1 MKFRILFFVAV
12 VFVSA
17 NQLPAQ
23 SLAKVNINNVSTY
36 VYNDGRMD
44 ISPKGNAGFEYWKGT
59 KRYSVFA
66 SGVYWGGYIDNELRV
81 GGTYYNTSLKPGN
94 EENEG
99 HIYKIR
105 PDYYTATLNGEIND
119 EGKTLAEL
127 RNDYE
132 VDYRKWPVRLGA
144 PFDDIDNNGFYSEK
158 DKPGFYNADQTLW
171 FVCNDFDY
179 FSPNQMLNRFNSKPT
194 NIELQI
200 TVWAYS
206 KYDLLKGVIFKQYKL
221 INKSKTQ
228 TIKDMYLGIF
238 SDPDIGDAGDDYSGC
253 DTLLSLGYVYNAKDN
268 DNIFGRNLT
277 TAGTLFLESPVI
289 NGTESDSI
297 IKNGKEIK
305 GKKYLGMT
313 TFVGSYPTEDN
324 IYGEPRISPGYYY
337 NKLIRAYPWYNP
349 ITRSNTNFPF
359 SGDPVRRT
367 GFVDGILSLP
377 GDRRIQLNSGPFN
390 MAPGDTQ
397 EVIFAQIV
405 TSSTSRLGS
414 VSYLKYLAKYVK
426 DFYMNGI
433 FAKTTDIESGTE
445 LPTHFSLE
453 QNYPNPFNPETTIS
467 YTISASLN
475 PSKGG
480 TSVHVTLKVYDV
492 LGREVTTLVDEIKQP
507 GKYVAT
513 FNSRHLE
520 RSRKM
525 SSGVYFYILQA
536 GEYISSKKMVLLK

>member
-1 MKFRILFFVAV
+1 MKFRILVFVAV
-12 VFVSA
+12 LLATAS
-17 NQLPAQ
+17 QLAGQ
-23 SLAKVNINNVSTY
+23 SFAKVNINNVSTF
-36 VYNDGRMD
+36 VWNDGRMD
-44 ISPKGNAGFEYWKGT
+44 ISPTGNAGFEYWKGT
-59 KRYSVFA
+59 KRFSVYT
-66 SGVYWGGYIDNELRV
+66 SGVYWGGYFDNELRV
-81 GGTYYNTSLKPGN
+81 GGTYYNTSLRPGN

-105 PDYYTATLNGEIND
+105 PDYYTAILSGEIND

-132 VDYRKWPVRLGA
+132 VDYRKWPVRLRA

-158 DKPGFYNADQTLW
+158 DKPGFHNADQTLW
-171 FVCNDFDY
+171 FVCNDFG
-179 FSPNQMLNRFNSKPT
+179 SSLPNQMLNTFNSKPT

-200 TVWAYS
+200 TIWAYS
-206 KYDLLKGVIFKQYKL
+206 KYDLLNGVIFKQYKL

-228 TIKDMYLGIF
+228 EIKDMYLGIF
-238 SDPDIGDAGDDYSGC
+238 SDPDIGDAGDDYAGC
-253 DTLLSLGYVYNAKDN
+253 DTLLNLGFVYNAKDN
-268 DNIFGRNLT
+268 DNIFGKNLT
-277 TAGTLFLESPVI
+277 IAGTLLLESPVI
-289 NGTESDSI
+289 NGMESDSI

-313 TFVGSYPTEDN
+313 TFIGSYPTEDY

-426 DFYMNGI
+426 DFYMNGM

-453 QNYPNPFNPETTIS
+453 QNYPNPFNPETTIR
-467 YTISASLN
+467 YKVQAASKV
-475 PSKGG
+475 S
-480 TSVHVTLKVYDV
+480 LKVYDA
-492 LGREVTTLVDEIKQP
+492 LGREIATLVDEVKQP
-507 GKYVAT
+507 GIY
-513 FNSRHLE
+513 NSKFSILN
-520 RSRKM
+520 SQL
-525 SSGVYFYILQA
+525 SSGVYFYRIHA
-536 GEYISSKKMVLLK
+536 DGYSETKKMMLIK